1 MPSNREESGS
11 EINTSLPR
19 LGLSMRWV
27 SRAPWRS
34 LSLMAGM
41 ALLAW
46 LIYDFGPKRLALEM
60 VKVGPG
66 FFLLPAIFVLG
77 MGVRAFGWWALLH
90 RDDRPGFGATVSS
103 RLAATSLNDVLPL
116 MGVGGEPS
124 RLLWLPPSRRR
135 AGTPVLILDRVLLIV
150 ADALFVLVAAA
161 SAILGL
167 ALPRSLESETGLVI
181 GAAVALALALVL
193 VTFKKGLAGPVM
205 RLVASLGIKS
215 AESKIARAEEMDAT
229 VRTVWRKQPK
239 RVLAAL
245 GFQLAS
251 RVLIS
256 AEVWIGLALLG
267 VHEGALAALAICAV
281 PVAVSVV
288 FAFIPSQL
296 GVQDAA
302 MALVFIG
309 LGLDPATGVALT
321 LLQRLRQI
329 IILPVGFVLLSRAP
343 RFEGG
348 DRRRRGRR
356 STVESRQ
363 PGLRPE
369 PKR

>member
-1 MPSNREESGS
+1 M
-11 EINTSLPR
+11 
-19 LGLSMRWV
+19 
-27 SRAPWRS
+27 SRIPWRF
-34 LSLMAGM
+34 LSLMAGV

-46 LIYDFGPKRLALEM
+46 LIYDFGPKRLAAQM
-60 VKVGPG
+60 VKVGPA
-66 FFLLPAIFVLG
+66 FFLMPAIFVVG
-77 MGVRAFGWWALLH
+77 MGVRAFGWWALLRH
-90 RDDRPGFGATVSS
+90 DDRPGFGATIYS
-103 RLAATSLNDVLPL
+103 RFAATSLNDVLPL

-124 RLLWLPPSRRR
+124 RLLWLPPERRR

-150 ADALFVLVAAA
+150 ADAIFVLVAAT

-167 ALPRSLESETGLVI
+167 ALPSSLESETGLVI
-181 GAAVALALALVL
+181 GAAIAIALALVL

-215 AESKIARAEEMDAT
+215 AESRIARAEEMDAT
-229 VRTVWRKQPK
+229 VRTVWREQPK

-267 VHEGALAALAICAV
+267 VHEGALAALAISAV

-302 MALVFIG
+302 MALVFVG

-321 LLQRLRQI
+321 LLQRVRQVI
-329 IILPVGFVLLSRAP
+329 VLPVGFFLLSRAP
-343 RFEGG
+343 RFGG
-348 DRRRRGRR
+348 ARR
-356 STVESRQ
+356 ES
-363 PGLRPE
+363 
-369 PKR
+369 